1 MASLQIPIVAL
12 TATICIGMALLG
24 GILAGDA
31 LKSWYPRLAKPWFQV
46 PLWAFIGVGIIGY
59 FMDGIILYRLLA
71 YVPSGSGKVIS
82 VSMMLIVMLYN
93 ELWNGAFFRLRSTFV
108 GFVGVVAFL
117 VPLAMLQIALALNE
131 STSAWLLLV
140 YVVWVLLYDVPWAYA
155 LWRLNPA

>member
-24 GILAGDA
+24 TILAGNG
-31 LKSWYPRLAKPWFQV
+31 LKSWYPRLVKPWFQI

-59 FMDGIILYRLLA
+59 CMDGIILYRLLA

-93 ELWNGAFFRLRSTFV
+93 ELWNGAFFRVRSTFA
-108 GFVGVVAFL
+108 GFLGVLVFL
-117 VPLAMLQIALALNE
+117 APPAMLQIALALHE
-131 STSAWLLLV
+131 PASAWLLLI